1 MKRILIVIAAIAL
14 VAMSYGPGN
23 ILSRTADHLG
33 GVQSWTAITPE
44 VLANSGFM
52 PSSLIYLC
60 AENGGGKD
68 DSGAKKGDGDEEKPE
83 KEVPGIDRMWDVA
96 MYG

>member
-1 MKRILIVIAAIAL
+1 MTAIAL
-14 VAMSYGPGN
+14 VGMSYGPGK
-23 ILSRTADHLG
+23 ILSRSADHPD
-33 GVQSWTAITPE
+33 GVQSWTAIAPE

-60 AENGGGKD
+60 ADNGGGKD
-68 DSGAKKGDGDEEKPE
+68 DSDAKKGDGDEEKTE
-83 KEVPGIDRMWDVA
+83 KEVPGIDRIWDVA

>member
-1 MKRILIVIAAIAL
+1 MKRILILMTAIAL

-23 ILSRTADHLG
+23 ILSRTADHPG
-33 GVQSWTAITPE
+33 GVQSWTAIAPE
-44 VLANSGFM
+44 FLANSGSM

-60 AENGGGKD
+60 ADNGGGKD
-68 DSGAKKGDGDEEKPE
+68 DSDAKKGDEEKSE
-83 KEVPGIDRMWDVA
+83 KEVPGIDRIWDVA